1 VKKQMLKNVE
11 KIKENKKLKLIGDI
25 AYVLLFIIVVL
36 MLVVVI
42 LQRASNNSISIG
54 GYRMFSVATGSMIP
68 VYNVGDVLV
77 AKEVK
82 PDEIKIDDD
91 IVYKGAKGSFKD
103 KVVTHRVISIE
114 KEEDN
119 NYKIITKGVANT
131 EQDPEIDQTQ
141 VYGKVIYKI
150 KSLSFLGKMM
160 KNMYVFYFAIF
171 IPAALI
177 IYKIFKNL
185 LVSDDDEEDNDGKDS
200 KDN

>member
-1 VKKQMLKNVE
+1 MLKNVE

-91 IVYKGAKGSFKD
+91 IVYKWAKGSFKD

>member
-1 VKKQMLKNVE
+1 MLKNVE

-185 LVSDDDEEDNDGKDS
+185 LGSDDDEEENDGKDS

>member
-1 VKKQMLKNVE
+1 MLKNVE

-185 LVSDDDEEDNDGKDS
+185 LVSDDDEEDNEGKDS

>member
-1 VKKQMLKNVE
+1 MLKNVE

-177 IYKIFKNL
+177 IYKIFKTIRN
-185 LVSDDDEEDNDGKDS
+185 NRI
-200 KDN
+200 

>member
-1 VKKQMLKNVE
+1 MLKNVE

-42 LQRASNNSISIG
+42 LQRTSNNSISIG

>member
-1 VKKQMLKNVE
+1 MLKNVE

-103 KVVTHRVISIE
+103 KVVIHRVISIE

>member
-1 VKKQMLKNVE
+1 MLKNVE

-150 KSLSFLGKMM
+150 KSLSFLDKMM

>member
-1 VKKQMLKNVE
+1 MLKNVE

-114 KEEDN
+114 KKEDN

>member
-1 VKKQMLKNVE
+1 MLKNVE

>member
-1 VKKQMLKNVE
+1 MLKNVE

-91 IVYKGAKGSFKD
+91 IVYKVAKGSFKD

>member
-1 VKKQMLKNVE
+1 MLKNVE

-77 AKEVK
+77 AKEVR

>member
-1 VKKQMLKNVE
+1 MLKNVE

-171 IPAALI
+171 IPATLI

>member
-1 VKKQMLKNVE
+1 MLKNVE

-150 KSLSFLGKMM
+150 KSLSFLGEMM

>member
-1 VKKQMLKNVE
+1 MLKNVE

-82 PDEIKIDDD
+82 PYEIKIDDD

>member
-1 VKKQMLKNVE
+1 MLKNVE

-185 LVSDDDEEDNDGKDS
+185 LVSDVDEEDNDGKDS

>member
-1 VKKQMLKNVE
+1 MLKNVE

-54 GYRMFSVATGSMIP
+54 GYRMFSVATGSMLP

>member
-1 VKKQMLKNVE
+1 MLKNVE

-150 KSLSFLGKMM
+150 KSLSILGKMM